1 VTSGKR
7 IETPIVVSPSKMKSA
22 APRGWLRKRE
32 CPMIL
37 SIVVFSLVGG
47 MVLVLGGVLAIAGR
61 ESRQEEELTRRL
73 SESSRKAA

>member
-1 VTSGKR
+1 
-7 IETPIVVSPSKMKSA
+7 
-22 APRGWLRKRE
+22 
-32 CPMIL
+32 MIL

-61 ESRQEEELTRRL
+61 ESRQEKGLTRRL